1 MTLSC
6 RRLCFSAS
14 CRGKREP
21 CWSAVLF
28 YFCCQTLCCGW
39 IQKRSQQPP
48 RAPYLCQ
55 AHFCLCSSQGF
66 LFPSPHPALSSW
78 LQLSSA
84 QSLCL
89 SHSRCGHGWHVFSV
103 ALHVPGGVADG
114 ACGPGG
120 VACELRDLLQGE
132 GDRLQG
138 ERHEAG
144 GRSGFGLPSK
154 VLMHQHVMKGIAQLH
169 ASV

>member
-14 CRGKREP
+14 FRGKREP

-66 LFPSPHPALSSW
+66 LFPSPHPVPLLLTPAQLSALSLFVSLQVRARVTRFQCRSTCPWWCRWRRLWPWWCCLWTAW
-78 LQLSSA
+78 LAARRGRST
-84 QSLCL
+84 
-89 SHSRCGHGWHVFSV
+89 SRWETRGRR
-103 ALHVPGGVADG
+103 ALRICTPFKSIDAST
-114 ACGPGG
+114 
-120 VACELRDLLQGE
+120 RYE
-132 GDRLQG
+132 GDSTVQC
-138 ERHEAG
+138 
-144 GRSGFGLPSK
+144 
-154 VLMHQHVMKGIAQLH
+154 
-169 ASV
+169 